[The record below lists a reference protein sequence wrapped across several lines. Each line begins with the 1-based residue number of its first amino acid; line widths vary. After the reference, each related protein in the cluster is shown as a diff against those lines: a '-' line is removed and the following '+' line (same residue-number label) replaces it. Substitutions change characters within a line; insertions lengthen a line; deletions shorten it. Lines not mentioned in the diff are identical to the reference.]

1 MKSRSSIIKSGRGLP
16 QSKAL
21 PRVLKPSDF
30 PPGFGLRQPSAAL
43 FGCLLATALL
53 AGCAHF
59 QPQPV
64 VPEKTA
70 AQLESRRL
78 DDTGLKIFLEQNL
91 GRELTS
97 WPQTNWN
104 FQELALVAFYFHPSL
119 EVARDQW
126 LVAQAGLKTAGAR
139 PNPSMSFMPGYDS
152 QIPNNFSPW
161 LLPVTFDL
169 PVETA
174 GKRGKRIAEAEKVA
188 ESARWGFVSAVWQV
202 RSGVRGS
209 LLDFTIAGRRAG
221 LLQQQFSAQE
231 QIVKLLQQ
239 RFDVGEISRPEL
251 TTAQIAMNKTRLDLS
266 DALSK
271 KSDAHSRLAEA
282 LGLSEAA
289 LDGENLNF
297 DFSTAGAAALTS
309 ADARGVALR
318 TRADILGALAD
329 YAAAEDDLQ
338 LEVARQYPD
347 LHLGPG
353 YAWNNGNAGDNQWS
367 LGLSLELPI
376 LDQNQGPI
384 AEAEARRKLAAA
396 KFVELQSQ
404 VIGEIDRAVAGWHVA
419 RGQLKTGNA
428 VLAAERQ
435 QQKSAQAQLEA
446 GAADHLDFLNAQ
458 LEFDSAS
465 LDQLENET
473 QLQEAVGQLED
484 ALQSPLTLPD
494 SVIQQ
499 IQKNPGETNT
509 PSKHEP

>member
-1 MKSRSSIIKSGRGLP
+1 MKSRSSKIKSGRGLP
-16 QSKAL
+16 QSKTL
-21 PRVLKPSDF
+21 PRGLKPSKF
-30 PPGFGLRQPSAAL
+30 PRGFGLRQPTAAL
-43 FGCLLATALL
+43 FGCLLASALL

-59 QPQPV
+59 QPQPIL
-64 VPEKTA
+64 PEKSA

-78 DDTGLKIFLEQNL
+78 DDAGLKKFLEKNL
-91 GRELTS
+91 GRELQN
-97 WPQTNWN
+97 WPETNWN
-104 FQELALVAFYFHPSL
+104 VQELSLVAFYFHPSL
-119 EVARDQW
+119 EVARDEW

-139 PNPSMSFMPGYDS
+139 PNPSVSVTPGYDS
-152 QIPNNFSPW
+152 QIPGNFSPW
-161 LLPVTFDL
+161 LVPVTFDL
-169 PVETA
+169 PIETA
-174 GKRGKRIAEAEKVA
+174 GKRGKRIAEAEKDA
-188 ESARWGFVSAVWQV
+188 ESARWNFVSALWQV
-202 RSGVRGS
+202 RSGVRAS
-209 LLDFTIAGRRAG
+209 LLDFTIAGRRAD
-221 LLQQQFSAQE
+221 LLQQQFSVQQ
-231 QIVKLLQQ
+231 QIVRLLQQ
-239 RFDVGEISRPEL
+239 RFDAGEISRPEL
-251 TTAQIAMNKTRLDLS
+251 TTAQIALNKTQLDLS

-271 KSDAHSRLAEA
+271 KSDAHSRLAGA

-289 LDGENLNF
+289 LDGEELNF
-297 DFSTAGAAALTS
+297 DFSTAVAEALTS
-309 ADARGVALR
+309 ADARGLALR

-338 LEVARQYPD
+338 LEVAKQYPD

-353 YAWNNGNAGDNQWS
+353 YAWNSGNAGDNQWS
-367 LGLSLELPI
+367 LGLTLDLPI

-404 VIGEIDRAVAGWHVA
+404 VIGEIDRAVSAWHVA
-419 RGQLKTGNA
+419 KGQLETRNKS
-428 VLAAERQ
+428 LAAEEQ

-446 GAADHLDFLNAQ
+446 GATDHLDLLNAQ

-499 IQKNPGETNT
+499 MQNNPGEIKS